1 MSWGAASSLDSH
13 MEKNDIEALREAG
26 CDSNDT
32 LIAKGVCID
41 KDYDLRTPPDQNE
54 IPIWNQ
60 GIFITFLDYDVLQID
75 ETKETLQMDVKISFW
90 WRDDRIKT
98 NPSLFKTFSRNVGL
112 ASGVTIM
119 WSDDMPWNK
128 MIWSPKGIQ
137 FNHTYKSHLIYEP
150 ATYLHIAPGESI
162 LRNNATLARNTTSL
176 CYLKHYNL
184 GINCKFKFFNFPMD
198 SHKCS
203 LQLTNRFIREL
214 KLSLYDLKIK
224 KLASN
229 PTNNLKRDGFDI
241 RISYEENN
249 ATRNSDVISS
259 VYLHLNLE
267 RMLYPYI
274 SKYYFPSIVIVCIS
288 QVSFIIPPS
297 SIPGRLGLVATLF
310 LTMTNILIDSN
321 VSKNMNMFI
330 RHP

>member
-54 IPIWNQ
+54 IPIRRQ
-60 GIFITFLDYDVLQID
+60 GIFITFLEYDVLQID
-75 ETKETLQMDVKISFW
+75 ETQETLLIDVKINFW